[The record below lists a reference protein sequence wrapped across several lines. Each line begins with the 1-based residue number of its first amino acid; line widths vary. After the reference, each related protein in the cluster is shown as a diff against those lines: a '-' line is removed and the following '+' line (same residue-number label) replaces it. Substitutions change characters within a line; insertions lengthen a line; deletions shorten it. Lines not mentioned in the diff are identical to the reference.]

1 MEEYLL
7 EMKNIH
13 KHFPG
18 VYALKGAELT
28 LKSGEVMALVGENG
42 AGKSTIINIL
52 GGIHQRDE
60 GEILIDGADAG
71 INSIQAARNAG
82 ISIIHQELV
91 LVPYLTVAENIFL
104 NREPVMGGLVD
115 YKKMYEMAQTFI
127 DDLKLTGIR
136 ATDKVSGLTVAQ
148 QQMVE
153 IVK

>member
-71 INSIQAARNAG
+71 INSIQAAKNAG

-91 LVPYLTVAENIFL
+91 LVPYLTVAENLFLHRESMVGKTIFL
-104 NREPVMGGLVD
+104 D
-115 YKKMYEMAQTFI
+115 KKAQNAKAQEEM
-127 DDLKLTGIR
+127 
-136 ATDKVSGLTVAQ
+136 
-148 QQMVE
+148 
-153 IVK
+153 